1 MKHVLILTCSTG
13 EGHNSAAKAVEAAL
27 LKKGCS
33 CELEDPVSFQS
44 VKMQHTVA
52 ALYNNLIK
60 KTPGAFGAIYKLG
73 DLYSS
78 TNLPSPVYWA
88 NAKYADKLKA
98 YILTKKFDAVVC
110 THLYGM
116 EAMTAIRKD
125 PDFSIP
131 CYGILTDYTSIPFL
145 AETILD
151 GYFVPTDDVKEYLV
165 TKGIPEELIWVSGI
179 PVNSVFRDHPDK
191 PAARKKLKI
200 PADKKV
206 YLIMTGGIG
215 CENMMGLCRKLLHSL
230 QPDGLIL
237 VLTGKNKKLK
247 RRLDE
252 RYHRCGQLMTVAF
265 TKQVPEYM
273 AACDV
278 MLSKPGG
285 LSSTEAAVCNV
296 PLVHVHAIPGC
307 ETYNARFFADHGMSY
322 HAEDETTAVAC
333 AARLV
338 YNEKEAAAM
347 RTMQRKYVNPNAAEM
362 IVQKVTQ

>member
-1 MKHVLILTCSTG
+1 MKHILILTCSTG
-13 EGHNSAAKAVEAAL
+13 EGHNSAARAVEAAL
-27 LKKGCS
+27 VKKGYS

-44 VKMQHTVA
+44 ARMQHTVA
-52 ALYNNLIK
+52 SLYNNLIK
-60 KTPGAFGAIYKLG
+60 KTPAAFGAIYKLG
-73 DLYSS
+73 DLYSN
-78 TNLPSPVYWA
+78 TNLPSPIYWA

-98 YILTKKFDAVVC
+98 FILTKKFDAVIC

-125 PDFSIP
+125 PDFHIP
-131 CYGILTDYTSIPFL
+131 CYGILTDYTSIPFM
-145 AETILD
+145 AETVLD
-151 GYFVPTDDVKEYLV
+151 GYFAPTQEVKEYLV
-165 TKGIPEELIWVSGI
+165 SKGIPEESIWVSGI
-179 PVNSVFRDHPDK
+179 PVNSIFRDHLTK
-191 PAARKKLKI
+191 AAARKKLKI
-200 PADKKV
+200 PMDRKV

-215 CENMMGLCRKLLHSL
+215 CENMIGLCRKLLHSL

-247 RRLDE
+247 HRLDE
-252 RYHRCGQLMTVAF
+252 RYRKCDQISTIAF
-265 TKQVPEYM
+265 TKHVPDFM

-307 ETYNARFFADHGMSY
+307 ETYNARFFASHGMSFN
-322 HAEDETTAVAC
+322 AEDEATAVAC

-338 YNEKEAAAM
+338 YNLDDAAEM
-347 RTMQRKYVNPNAAEM
+347 CRMQRKYVNPNAAEM
-362 IVQKVTQ
+362 IVQKVTE